1 MKDNYSIE
9 EILNAVNEIK
19 NIKNKKK
26 EEKKFH
32 NHNNNSVEAIPKDTL
47 RIIEEAEQNKV

>member
-9 EILNAVNEIK
+9 EILNAVSEIQ

-32 NHNNNSVEAIPKDTL
+32 NQNNNACLALIKDL
-47 RIIEEAEQNKV
+47 AKA

>member
-9 EILNAVNEIK
+9 EILNAVSEIQ

-26 EEKKFH
+26 KRKI
-32 NHNNNSVEAIPKDTL
+32 S
-47 RIIEEAEQNKV
+47 

>member
-9 EILNAVNEIK
+9 EILNAVSEIQ

-26 EEKKFH
+26 EEKNFIITIIIV
-32 NHNNNSVEAIPKDTL
+32 SRQFL
-47 RIIEEAEQNKV
+47 RIHLE

>member
-1 MKDNYSIE
+1 MKENYSIE
-9 EILNAVNEIK
+9 EILNAVSEIQ

-32 NHNNNSVEAIPKDTL
+32 NKNNNSVEVIPKDTL